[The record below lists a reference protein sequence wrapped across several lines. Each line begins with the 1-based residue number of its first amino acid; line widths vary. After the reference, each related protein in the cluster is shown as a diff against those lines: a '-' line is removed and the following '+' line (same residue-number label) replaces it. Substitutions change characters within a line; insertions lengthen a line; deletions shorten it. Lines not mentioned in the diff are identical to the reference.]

1 MRREPLS
8 MLAQS
13 ELIDTLVGRCVMRG
27 GAAAGEAL
35 IMIDGEAVDDL
46 VHLANRLRRLALFED
61 RIRAMVMAQP

>member
-13 ELIDTLVGRCVMRG
+13 ELIDALVGRCVMRG
-27 GAAAGEAL
+27 GAVAAETL
-35 IMIDGEAVDDL
+35 LCIDRKDVDDL

-61 RIRAMVMAQP
+61 RIRAMVMTS

>member
-1 MRREPLS
+1 

-27 GAAAGEAL
+27 GQSASETL
-35 IMIDGEAVDDL
+35 LVIDHEAVDDL

-61 RIRAMVMAQP
+61 RIRAMVMPPP

>member
-1 MRREPLS
+1 

-13 ELIDTLVGRCVMRG
+13 ELIDALVGRCVMHG

-35 IMIDGEAVDDL
+35 LLIDGEAVDDL

>member
-13 ELIDTLVGRCVMRG
+13 ELIDALVGRCVMRG
-27 GAAAGEAL
+27 GAVATETL
-35 IMIDGEAVDDL
+35 LSIDRKDVDDL

-61 RIRAMVMAQP
+61 RIRAMVMAS

>member
-13 ELIDTLVGRCVMRG
+13 ELIDALVGRCVMHG
-27 GAAAGEAL
+27 GEAAGETL
-35 IMIDGEAVDDL
+35 LVIDHDDVDDL

-61 RIRAMVMAQP
+61 RIRAMVMAPP

>member
-13 ELIDTLVGRCVMRG
+13 ELIDALVGRCVMRG
-27 GAAAGEAL
+27 GAVATETL
-35 IMIDGEAVDDL
+35 LSIDRKDVNDL

-61 RIRAMVMAQP
+61 RIRAMVMAS

>member
-1 MRREPLS
+1 MRKEPLS

-13 ELIDTLVGRCVMRG
+13 ELIDALVGRCVMHG

-35 IMIDGEAVDDL
+35 LLIDDEAVDDL

>member
-1 MRREPLS
+1 MRKEPLS

-13 ELIDTLVGRCVMRG
+13 ELIDALIGRCVMHG

-35 IMIDGEAVDDL
+35 LLIDGDDVDDL

-61 RIRAMVMAQP
+61 RIRAMMMASP

>member
-1 MRREPLS
+1 MRKEPLS

-13 ELIDTLVGRCVMRG
+13 ELIDALIGRCVMHG

-35 IMIDGEAVDDL
+35 LLIDGDDVDNL

-61 RIRAMVMAQP
+61 RIRAMVMASS

>member
-13 ELIDTLVGRCVMRG
+13 ELIDALVGRCVMRG
-27 GAAAGEAL
+27 GAVAAETL
-35 IMIDGEAVDDL
+35 LSIDRKDVDDL

-61 RIRAMVMAQP
+61 RIRAMVMASS

>member
-1 MRREPLS
+1 MRKEPLS

-13 ELIDTLVGRCVMRG
+13 ELIDALVGRCVMHG

-35 IMIDGEAVDDL
+35 LLIDGDDVDNL

-61 RIRAMVMAQP
+61 RIRAMVMAS

>member
-1 MRREPLS
+1 MRKEPLS

-13 ELIDTLVGRCVMRG
+13 ELIDALIGRCVMHG

-35 IMIDGEAVDDL
+35 LLIDGEAVDDL

-61 RIRAMVMAQP
+61 RIRAMVMASS

>member
-13 ELIDTLVGRCVMRG
+13 ELIDALVGRCVMRG
-27 GAAAGEAL
+27 GAVAAEAL
-35 IMIDGEAVDDL
+35 LSIDRRDVDDL

-61 RIRAMVMAQP
+61 RIRAMVMASS

>member
-13 ELIDTLVGRCVMRG
+13 ELIDALVGRCVMRG
-27 GAAAGEAL
+27 GAVATETL
-35 IMIDGEAVDDL
+35 LSIDRNDVNDL

-61 RIRAMVMAQP
+61 RIRAMVMAS